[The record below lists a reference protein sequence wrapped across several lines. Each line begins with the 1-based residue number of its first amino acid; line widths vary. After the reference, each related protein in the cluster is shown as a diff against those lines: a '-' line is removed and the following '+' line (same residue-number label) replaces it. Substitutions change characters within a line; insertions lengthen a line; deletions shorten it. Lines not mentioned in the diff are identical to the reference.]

1 MENALLVGL
10 SRQVS
15 LAAELDIVA
24 NNVAN
29 IETNGFKRR
38 TTVFQEFLSPKA
50 RAESFHAKDRPVS
63 FVWDKG
69 SALQFTQGSV
79 ERTGNPLDVAIRS
92 DALFVVRGAAGDRYT
107 RNGSF
112 ELNSRGELVT
122 SDGMAVQSDQGPVVF
137 GRSDTDI
144 RIAADGTVTTSQGPK
159 GKLRLVRFDNPQ
171 VLRPEGRNL
180 FSSATPPG
188 AARPQDMRLEQGAL
202 ERSNVR
208 PVLEISR
215 MIELNRSF
223 QNVAMLMQKTD
234 ELRRTAINRLADQQ
248 S

>member
-10 SRQVS
+10 SRQVA
-15 LAAELDIVA
+15 LANELDVVA

-38 TTVFQEFLSPKA
+38 ATIFQEYLSPKA
-50 RAESFHAKDRPVS
+50 RAESFRERDRPVS

-69 SALQFTQGSV
+69 TALQFTQGAID
-79 ERTGNPLDVAIRS
+79 RTGNPLDVAIRS
-92 DALFVVRGAAGDRYT
+92 DALFVVRGAAGERYT

-112 ELNSRGELVT
+112 DLNARGELVN
-122 SDGMAVQSDQGPVVF
+122 SDGLTVQSDQGPLVF

-144 RIAADGTVTTSQGPK
+144 RIAADGTVTSSQGVK
-159 GKLRLVRFDNPQ
+159 GKLRLVRADNPQ
-171 VLRPEGRNL
+171 LLRNEGRNT
-180 FSSATPPG
+180 FSTATPLGP
-188 AARPQDMRLEQGAL
+188 ARPQDIRLEQGAL

-215 MIELNRSF
+215 MIELNRSY